1 MSCILSSAGVSCSF
15 RSLSSPDHQ
24 PPRPPHH
31 PGKSVGFASTQ
42 DRCQT
47 QLGPPLIL
55 VVSCKPHLQASTT
68 CCQRKVICY
77 LELPLLI
84 QRADGSPEKP
94 QVSEAQLGVRQGMSP
109 ASACGLIRGRFLL
122 LGGVEG
128 DVCPC
133 PHVFWEPWGR
143 GFQHPSSSDLQA
155 PRHPGACTC
164 LLERVRNSWGR
175 DDGRMFHA

>member
-1 MSCILSSAGVSCSF
+1 MSRILYSAGVSCSF

-24 PPRPPHH
+24 QPPPPRPPHH
-31 PGKSVGFASTQ
+31 PGKSEGFASTQ

-55 VVSCKPHLQASTT
+55 VVSCKSHLQASTSHLTAST

-94 QVSEAQLGVRQGMSP
+94 QVSEVQLGVWRGMSP
-109 ASACGLIRGRFLL
+109 ASACGLIRGRFRL

-128 DVCPC
+128 DACPC
-133 PHVFWEPWGR
+133 PHVFW
-143 GFQHPSSSDLQA
+143 
-155 PRHPGACTC
+155 GA
-164 LLERVRNSWGR
+164 LGEGLSVSWL
-175 DDGRMFHA
+175 F